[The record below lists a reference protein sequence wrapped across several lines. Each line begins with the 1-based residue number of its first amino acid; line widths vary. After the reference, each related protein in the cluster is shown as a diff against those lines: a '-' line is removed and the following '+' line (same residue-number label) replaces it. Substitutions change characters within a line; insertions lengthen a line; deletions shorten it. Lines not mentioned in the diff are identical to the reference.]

1 VPPLTAD
8 EACAQARVYVAAEM
22 SSVVVTFKSCSA
34 ELIDGLFL
42 TATKIHNPTCA
53 AANGPCQ
60 HHSLTLRLYVHENG
74 QIVPADAATTLI
86 LQTY

>member
-1 VPPLTAD
+1 MPPLTAD
-8 EACAQARVYVAAEM
+8 QACAQAQAYVTAEM
-22 SSVVVTFKSCSA
+22 ASVVVTFKSCSA

-42 TATKIHNPTCA
+42 TATKIHNPACA

-60 HHSLTLRLYVHENG
+60 HRSLTLRLYVHENG
-74 QIVPADAATTLI
+74 SIVPADAATTLI